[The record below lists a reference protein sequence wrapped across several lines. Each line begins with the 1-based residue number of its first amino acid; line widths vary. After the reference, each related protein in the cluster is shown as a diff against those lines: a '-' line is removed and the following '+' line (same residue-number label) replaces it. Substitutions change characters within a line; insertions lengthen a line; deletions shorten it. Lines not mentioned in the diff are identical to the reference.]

1 MITEAINV
9 VDAVDEAIPIVRQ
22 HVQEIHDR
30 RRLPDAVVDAL
41 RATGINRMVL
51 PPYSADWRPQPPT

>member
-9 VDAVDEAIPIVRQ
+9 VDAVDEAIPVVRQ

-30 RRLPDAVVDAL
+30 RRPGHGVDTLAPP
-41 RATGINRMVL
+41 ASTGWCSH
-51 PPYSADWRPQPPT
+51 PYSADWRPQPPT